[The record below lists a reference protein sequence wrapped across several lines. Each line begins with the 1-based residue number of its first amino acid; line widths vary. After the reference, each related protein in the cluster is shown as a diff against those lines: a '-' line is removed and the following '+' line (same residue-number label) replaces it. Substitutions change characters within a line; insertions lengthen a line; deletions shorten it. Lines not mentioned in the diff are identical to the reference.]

1 MDTPKNN
8 REIII
13 TSLLNSSEPAIRY
26 KTLVHLS
33 GRQADAAQLSAMQ
46 EAIRDSARVQ
56 TLLAERDARGEIPR
70 HPYSKWRGAHWVLS
84 CLAEVGYPP
93 GDHTL
98 MPLLEQV
105 YQWLLSAH
113 HLRSVKTIAGRTRRC
128 ASQEGNAV
136 YYALALGLEDERT
149 EILVKRLL
157 QWQWPDGGWNCD
169 KNPAAVNS
177 SFHESLIPMR
187 ALALYGRRLSDSQ
200 ALQAAERAAE
210 IFLKRELF
218 RQQKDGVVIHPDFV
232 LLHFPYYWR
241 YNFLFGLLVMSEAG
255 FLSDPRCAPAVE
267 LLQAKQLPEGGFPA
281 EKRYY
286 RVSTSAQSGASAV
299 DWGPTSPQKMNEFVS
314 IDALRALEAAGRDG
328 RTRRQGARALRNAW
342 G

>member
-1 MDTPKNN
+1 MVASRMDSPKSASQTTIN
-8 REIII
+8 R
-13 TSLLNSSEPAIRY
+13 LLNSSEPSIRY

-33 GRQADAAQLSAMQ
+33 GRQADAARLNAMQ
-46 EAIRDSARVQ
+46 EAIRDSQRVQ

-70 HPYSKWRGAHWVLS
+70 HPYAKWRGAHWVLN
-84 CLAEVGYPP
+84 CLAEIGYPP
-93 GDHTL
+93 GDRTL

-105 YQWLLSAH
+105 YRWLLGSQ
-113 HLRSVKTIAGRTRRC
+113 HLRGIKTIAGRTRRC

-136 YYALALGLEDERT
+136 YYALTLGLEDERT
-149 EILVKRLL
+149 EILVKRLI

-187 ALALYGRRLSDSQ
+187 ALALFGRRLGDSQ

-218 RQQKDGVVIHPDFV
+218 KRQKDGAVIHPDFV
-232 LLHFPYYWR
+232 LLHYPYYWR
-241 YNFLFGLLVMSEAG
+241 YNILSALIAMGEMDM
-255 FLSDPRCAPAVE
+255 LSDPRCASGIE
-267 LLQAKQLPEGGFPA
+267 LLQAKRLPEGGFPA
-281 EKRYY
+281 EKKYY

-299 DWGPTSPQKMNEFVS
+299 DWGPTSPHKMNEFVTV
-314 IDALRALEAAGRDG
+314 DALRALEAAGR
-328 RTRRQGARALRNAW
+328 
-342 G
+342 